1 MAEAKNTAGKDVA
14 KKGPSSNQLADITSF
29 DDALKLAQSLYGE
42 TNVVAASD
50 VIGDGFKLLENK
62 DQLIEVPFL
71 ALSWDFHQGDHG
83 EFASV
88 KVVTRDGQKYVVND
102 GSTGIRDQLM
112 QFTAD
117 TNRYGGLFCM
127 KGLRRSDY
135 TYTDDKGEEKAA
147 RTYYLDTSA

>member
-1 MAEAKNTAGKDVA
+1 MAEAKKTTSKDVA
-14 KKGPSSNQLADITSF
+14 TKGPSATQLAEIASF
-29 DDALKLAQSLYGE
+29 DDALKLAQSIYGADA
-42 TNVVAASD
+42 VVAASD

-83 EFASV
+83 EFASL
-88 KVVTRDGQKYVVND
+88 KVVTRDGAKYVVND

-112 QFTAD
+112 SYSAETG
-117 TNRYGGLFCM
+117 RYGGLFCM

-135 TYTDDKGEEKAA
+135 TYKDENGQDKAA